1 MRRRFPLAVLT
12 LALLALAAPA
22 LAVERSAIP
31 EKYTWNL
38 SDIYP
43 SPAAWTEA
51 KEATS
56 KRITE
61 LKAYRGHLGD
71 SADALYRTLS
81 AVYAVDRDVSRFGA
95 YASMLSDQDKREAK
109 PREMVQAAE
118 QLNVDFQSASS
129 WLQPEILAVEPDK
142 LRSFIAQDK
151 RLAEYRFFLEDTLR
165 WRPHTL
171 NAPEENILA
180 EAGALETARGTY
192 SVFKDAEL
200 PYPTVK
206 LSTGVDVRLDS
217 AAYTLQRA
225 SPVREDRDKVFAA
238 FFGAFKDFRGTLGST
253 LYAHVQ
259 DHVFTKKVRKFDSAL
274 QSALFHDN
282 IPTAVYMQLLKD
294 VHQSLPTLHRYLK
307 LRQRMM
313 GLDALRYQDL
323 YAPLVAKVD
332 LSFSPEEARALTL
345 EAVAPLGKTYV
356 DALKKGFE
364 SRWTDYLPSPGK
376 SPGAYSTGVYGVHPF
391 QLLNFNGKYE
401 DLTTLAHESGHSMH
415 TYFSYANQPY
425 ATSNYA
431 IFVAEVASTLNEN
444 LLVHFMLDRAK
455 DDATRLSLLGTYLDG
470 LRTTLFRQTLF
481 AEFELRAHEMV
492 EHGETLTG
500 DNLSALYLKLV
511 REYYGSDQGVCRV
524 DDVIAYEWE
533 YIPHFYGNFY
543 VYQYATSLVAST
555 ALAKGIRAEAKGTST
570 RARDAYLTLL
580 KSGGSEYPI
589 DELKKAGVDMTTS
602 APFQAAMSEM
612 NSTMDE
618 MEKLL
623 AKKAK

>member
-1 MRRRFPLAVLT
+1 MPVVRRLAVLW
-12 LALLALAAPA
+12 LALVAPA

-31 EKYTWNL
+31 EKYTWKL
-38 SDIYP
+38 ADIYP
-43 SPAAWTEA
+43 SVAAWTEA
-51 KEATS
+51 KEGLS
-56 KRITE
+56 KRMAG
-61 LKAYRGHLGD
+61 LNAHRGHLAE
-71 SADALYRTLS
+71 SSDALYQVLS
-81 AVYAVDRDVSRFGA
+81 AVYGVDREVNRLNA

-109 PREMVQAAE
+109 ALEMQQAAA
-118 QLNVDFQSASS
+118 QLGVDFQAATS
-129 WLQPEILAVEPDK
+129 WLQPEILAVDPAK
-142 LRSFIAQDK
+142 LRAFIAQDK
-151 RLAEYRFFLEDTLR
+151 RLSEYRFFLEDTLR
-165 WRPHTL
+165 WKSHTL
-171 NAPEENILA
+171 GAPEENIVA
-180 EAGALETARGTY
+180 EAGALDSGRNTY

-206 LSTGVDVRLDS
+206 LSTGVEVRLDP

-225 SPVREDRDKVFAA
+225 SAVREDRDKVFSA
-238 FFGAFKDFRGTLGST
+238 FFGAFKAYRGTLGST

-259 DHVFTKKVRKFDSAL
+259 AHVFTKKVRHFDSAL
-274 QSALFHDN
+274 QAALFRDN
-282 IPTAVYMQLLKD
+282 IPTAVYQQLLKD
-294 VHQSLPTLHRYLK
+294 VHQSLPSLFRYLK

-356 DALKKGFE
+356 EALKKGFE

-415 TYFSYANQPY
+415 TYFSYLNQPY
-425 ATSNYA
+425 ATSNYS

-444 LLVHFMLDRAK
+444 LLVHFMLQKAK
-455 DDATRLSLLGTYLDG
+455 DDATRLSLLGTYLDS
-470 LRTTLFRQTLF
+470 LRTVLFRQTLF

-492 EHGETLTG
+492 EHGETLSG

-511 REYYGSDQGVCRV
+511 REYYGHDQGVCRV
-524 DDVIAYEWE
+524 DEVIAYEWA
-533 YIPHFYGNFY
+533 YIPHFYADFY

-555 ALAKGIRAEAKGTST
+555 SLAKGIRAEAGTSST

-580 KSGGSEYPI
+580 KSGGSEYPVE
-589 DELKKAGVDMTTS
+589 ELKKAGVDMTTS
-602 APFQAAMSEM
+602 APFQAAIAEM

-618 MEKLL
+618 MERIL
-623 AKKAK
+623 AKGGH

>member
-1 MRRRFPLAVLT
+1 MRRPLPLAVLW
-12 LALLALAAPA
+12 LALAALATPA
-22 LAVERSAIP
+22 SAVERSAIP
-31 EKYTWNL
+31 EKYTWAL
-38 SDIYP
+38 ADIYP
-43 SPAAWTEA
+43 TPAAWAEA
-51 KEATS
+51 KEALS
-56 KRITE
+56 KRIPS
-61 LKAYRGHLGD
+61 LKDYRGHLGD
-71 SADALYRTLS
+71 SSDALYRTLS
-81 AVYAVDRDVSRFGA
+81 AVYAVDAQVSRLSA
-95 YASMLSDQDKREAK
+95 YASMLSDQDTREAK
-109 PREMVQAAE
+109 PREMRQAAD
-118 QLNVDFQSASS
+118 QVLVDFSAATS
-129 WLQPEILAVEPDK
+129 WLQPEILAVDPAK
-142 LRSFIAQDK
+142 LRSFIAKDK

-165 WRPHTL
+165 GRPHTL
-171 NAPEENILA
+171 NAAEEHILA

-192 SVFKDAEL
+192 TVFKDAEL
-200 PYPTVK
+200 PYPTIK
-206 LSTGVDVRLDS
+206 LSTGAEVRLDS

-238 FFGAFKDFRGTLGST
+238 FFGAFKDYRGTLGST

-259 DHVFTKKVRKFDSAL
+259 DHIFVAKVRHFDSAL
-274 QSALFHDN
+274 QSALFRDN
-282 IPTAVYMQLLKD
+282 IPTSVYQQLLKD

-313 GLDALRYQDL
+313 GLDSLRYQDL
-323 YAPLVAKVD
+323 YAPLVAKVN
-332 LSFSPEEARALTL
+332 LSFTPEEARALTL

-356 DALKKGFE
+356 EALKKGFE

-376 SPGAYSTGVYGVHPF
+376 APGAYSTGVYGLHPF

-444 LLVHFMLDRAK
+444 LLLHFMLDRAK

-511 REYYGSDQGVCRV
+511 REYYGSEQGICRV
-524 DDVIAYEWE
+524 DDIIAYEWE
-533 YIPHFYGNFY
+533 YIPHFYANFY

-555 ALAKGIRAEAKGTST
+555 SLAKAIRAEAGTSST
-570 RARDAYLTLL
+570 KAVDAYLTLL
-580 KSGGSEYPI
+580 KSGGSDYPVE
-589 DELKKAGVDMTTS
+589 ELKKAGVDMTTS
-602 APFQAAMSEM
+602 VPFQAAMAEM
-612 NSTMDE
+612 NSTMDQ
-618 MEKLL
+618 MEKIL
-623 AKKAK
+623 AKGGH